1 MGIKTKK
8 FNALS
13 TATDGKLILAN
24 DNKLYQS
31 TSSLSDIL
39 EVSGGTSYEAGQGI
53 KIENDT
59 ISINSVGCVI
69 ANGSYGFAEGSNTS
83 ALGSFSHAE
92 GYKTNAGPEAHSEG
106 YCSIASGLA
115 SHAEGGS
122 QYDTYVQGTSAIGEA
137 SHAEGIATLAN
148 GKGSHAEG

>member
-39 EVSGGTSYEAGQGI
+39 EVRGGTSYEAGQGI
-53 KIENDT
+53 KIE
-59 ISINSVGCVI
+59 IV
-69 ANGSYGFAEGSNTS
+69 
-83 ALGSFSHAE
+83 SFSILI
-92 GYKTNAGPEAHSEG
+92 P
-106 YCSIASGLA
+106 
-115 SHAEGGS
+115 
-122 QYDTYVQGTSAIGEA
+122 
-137 SHAEGIATLAN
+137 
-148 GKGSHAEG
+148 